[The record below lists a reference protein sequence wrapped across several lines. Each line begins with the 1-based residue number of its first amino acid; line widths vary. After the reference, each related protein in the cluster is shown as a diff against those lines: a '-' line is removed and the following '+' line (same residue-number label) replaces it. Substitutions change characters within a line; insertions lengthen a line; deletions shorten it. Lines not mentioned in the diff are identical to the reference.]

1 MSVFKRIYLTTIT
14 LLLLLLTAC
23 SKAPQSIQVKKGAS
37 VATASESFIY
47 GGKSFASNGTLD
59 YEDAI
64 RDRCSHFPQN
74 SYRYQHNTNYRSGWI
89 EASKKC

>member
-1 MSVFKRIYLTTIT
+1 MQDLRVLIIVGVSS
-14 LLLLLLTAC
+14 LLMLSC
-23 SKAPQSIQVKKGAS
+23 SKTQKSIKVSKVQSSPKAS
-37 VATASESFIY
+37 FVY

-64 RDRCSHFPQN
+64 RDKCSNFPQN
-74 SYRYQHNTNYRSGWI
+74 SYRYTHNVNYRGGWN